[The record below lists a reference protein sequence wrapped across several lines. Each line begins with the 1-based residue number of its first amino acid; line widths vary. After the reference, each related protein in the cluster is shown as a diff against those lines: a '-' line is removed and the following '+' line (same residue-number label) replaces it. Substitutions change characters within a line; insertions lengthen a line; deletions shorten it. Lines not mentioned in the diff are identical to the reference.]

1 MKERYLKL
9 INFSDIEPD
18 ETFLSFLSFNYLEFY
33 LRYLVTRR
41 ICSLNHNSSIF
52 LAQDPLQIVISYN
65 TSPFPRTGAR
75 IVKDIGSP
83 ITIPDFGVLTGA
95 RKWLEQLEEEKIK
108 HPFYKVVNGIH
119 TLQSSVLYLPHNLA
133 YIQSYLQK
141 GGEVLVLGRV
151 LNHDRS
157 NTNTD
162 LTV

>member
-1 MKERYLKL
+1 MKERHQKL
-9 INFSDIEPD
+9 VNFSDIEPD

-33 LRYLVTRR
+33 LRYLAARQ
-41 ICSLNHNSSIF
+41 ICNPDYGASIF
-52 LAQDPLQIVISYN
+52 LAKDPLQVVISYN
-65 TSPFPRTGAR
+65 TSPFPRVGAR

-95 RKWLEQLEEEKIK
+95 REWLEQLEEEKIK

-133 YIQSYLQK
+133 YIQKHLQK
-141 GGEVLVLGRV
+141 GGDVLVLGRI
-151 LNHDRS
+151 LSQDHS